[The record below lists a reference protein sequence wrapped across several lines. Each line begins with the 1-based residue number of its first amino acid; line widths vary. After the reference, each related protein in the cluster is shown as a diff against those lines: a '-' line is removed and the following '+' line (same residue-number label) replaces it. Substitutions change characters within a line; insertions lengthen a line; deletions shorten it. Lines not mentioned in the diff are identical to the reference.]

1 MWGTVLLMAVVAGVD
16 PARIAAVVF
25 ILSRARPMRLLVAY
39 FIGGFGLSLII
50 GAVAVFV
57 LKGAGFGQKSSVP
70 PGIEIAVGVLA
81 LVAAALIGSGAA
93 ARMRDR
99 AQERHQKTPVTVSHG
114 APDPGTR
121 PGIEQLPGFDRLPAR
136 AQAALKRESPWV
148 AWIAGLAVGLP
159 TAYYLAAI
167 AAILK
172 SGGSAGAQ
180 AGALIVFNLIA
191 FGLAEIPMVS
201 FLAAPEATRTRVDQ
215 LYDWMNTHHRQ
226 VMTALAAVVGVYLVI
241 VGISKL

>member
-16 PARIAAVVF
+16 LARIAAVVF
-25 ILSRARPMRLLVAY
+25 ILSRPRPTRLLVAY

-57 LKGAGFGQKSSVP
+57 LKGA
-70 PGIEIAVGVLA
+70 ETHAAV
-81 LVAAALIGSGAA
+81 
-93 ARMRDR
+93 
-99 AQERHQKTPVTVSHG
+99 THG
-114 APDPGTR
+114 PPDPGTR

-136 AQAALKRESPWV
+136 AQAALKTESPWV

-159 TAYYLAAI
+159 TAYYLAAT
-167 AAILK
+167 AAILNAD
-172 SGGSAGAQ
+172 GSAGAQ
-180 AGALIVFNLIA
+180 VAALVVFNLIT

-201 FLAAPEATRTRVDQ
+201 FRVAPDATRARVDQ
-215 LYDWMNTHHRQ
+215 LYDWMNTHHRL
-226 VMTALAAVVGVYLVI
+226 VLTALAAVVGVYLVI